1 MTSELTAG
9 NGFRT
14 VLRFSFPLI
23 LGAFIQQIYSVTD
36 SLIVGNIV
44 GSEALAAVGATGS
57 SLFFLFS
64 LNSGLSNGCSV
75 IIAQNLGADE
85 TEKVKESLVSTIYY
99 TLICTMIIS
108 VIGSICVEPLMRLLQ
123 TPEDILP
130 LSVKYLRICTVFSV
144 GQILYNNMAAVL
156 HAFGDSRTPLLFLIL
171 CTLLNVVLD
180 FLFVAGFGGGVA
192 GAAVATVLAQLISGL
207 LCLCYAIRK
216 YPVFRLQWKDM
227 KPSWK
232 NILEAAYVGIPM
244 ALQSCVLSV
253 GDMIVTG
260 IINSYGTAM
269 VAAYSAAS
277 RIHQF
282 CVIPF
287 LQFAMAFCTFAAQ
300 NIGGGKV
307 ERIRKTMRQS
317 SLFVVAAA
325 LTLGLSIL
333 VLRGTLL
340 AFFVASNDPLYAQ
353 VMQIGG
359 DFLRTV
365 PLMYPFIALI
375 WLYNYMLRGVGE
387 SRIPMVSCAIEL
399 ASKIVMPLMLGKL
412 LGYIGVWYGYPICW
426 VLGWIPS
433 VLYYAFGSWDGNYKK
448 SHGH

>member
-1 MTSELTAG
+1 
-9 NGFRT
+9 
-14 VLRFSFPLI
+14 
-23 LGAFIQQIYSVTD
+23 
-36 SLIVGNIV
+36 
-44 GSEALAAVGATGS
+44 
-57 SLFFLFS
+57 
-64 LNSGLSNGCSV
+64 
-75 IIAQNLGADE
+75 
-85 TEKVKESLVSTIYY
+85 
-99 TLICTMIIS
+99 
-108 VIGSICVEPLMRLLQ
+108 
-123 TPEDILP
+123 
-130 LSVKYLRICTVFSV
+130 
-144 GQILYNNMAAVL
+144 
-156 HAFGDSRTPLLFLIL
+156 
-171 CTLLNVVLD
+171 
-180 FLFVAGFGGGVA
+180 
-192 GAAVATVLAQLISGL
+192 
-207 LCLCYAIRK
+207 
-216 YPVFRLQWKDM
+216 M

-300 NIGGGKV
+300 NIGAGKV
-307 ERIRKTMRQS
+307 DRIRKTMRQS
-317 SLFVVAAA
+317 SLFVVVAA